1 MKSNLALLHFIGSPG
16 KGKRALLALSLG
28 LALAFAGGQM
38 LNSQAENSPGTKMED
53 SKSAPAASVHVHTGK
68 TASPEKLN
76 NLDAAINKL
85 RASASRLSLPS
96 SMFEPWW
103 KTMQRDPDAS
113 WMLKNFDVMSS
124 DLDRSWSFPVGSGA
138 YIPRLD
144 TTEQDNQL
152 KITAEVPGI
161 DENNLD
167 VTVTDDSV
175 TIKGDK
181 RDETTQTKTG
191 KSFQSIERSYGSF
204 ERTVSLAYRVESD
217 KAQATLKNGILT
229 ITVPKSQAEQSDGK
243 KLTIRRE

>member
-1 MKSNLALLHFIGSPG
+1 MKSILNWSQMSQVLGKPKAKLLV
-16 KGKRALLALSLG
+16 LSAG
-28 LALAFAGGQM
+28 LALGYAGGQM
-38 LNSQAENSPGTKMED
+38 LYTNAETAPKIKSPKSGTETQVRVHSGATNSSHKFSD
-53 SKSAPAASVHVHTGK
+53 
-68 TASPEKLN
+68 
-76 NLDAAINKL
+76 LDGAINKL
-85 RASASRLSLPS
+85 RGSASRLSLPS

-103 KTMQRDPDAS
+103 KTMQHDPDAS

-124 DLDRSWSFPVGSGA
+124 DLERNWVFPVGMGA

-144 TTEQDNQL
+144 TTEQGKEI

-181 RDETTQTKTG
+181 KDEVAQS
-191 KSFQSIERSYGSF
+191 KSGNVSRSIIERSYGSF
-204 ERTVSLAYRVESD
+204 ERTVSLPCKVESD

-229 ITVPKSQAEQSDGK
+229 ITVPKSQLAQSEGK